1 MLTESMFLWQTCQM
15 TKKQPLKRRKKY
27 LVFMT
32 SMYGTYT
39 AGTYI
44 TETARQAK
52 AKAKKQNG
60 PEWTY
65 YIA

>member
-1 MLTESMFLWQTCQM
+1 MK
-15 TKKQPLKRRKKY
+15 TKQSTKRRKKY
-27 LVFMT
+27 TVFMT

-44 TETARQAK
+44 TETSRQAK
-52 AKAKKQNG
+52 SKAKKQNG

>member
-1 MLTESMFLWQTCQM
+1 MNILLADLSRKMSN
-15 TKKQPLKRRKKY
+15 KIKSKKKY
-27 LVFMT
+27 TVLMS

-44 TETARQAK
+44 TETSRQAK

-65 YIA
+65 YISK